1 MTALPPTPPRH
12 WWLCD
17 DHGGQMHM
25 ALQTAY
31 DIEGIVTV
39 AEQFADWHDSPRDN
53 AAQAY
58 RMAAEILKAVDIV
71 GYRLSRL
78 VGFARKVDLPS
89 LSARSYTVDCLVN
102 NTDTIPVA
110 DVAREMGIEL

>member
-39 AEQFADWHDSPRDN
+39 AEQFEDWHDSPRDN

-58 RMAAEILKAVDIV
+58 RMAAEILKEVDIV

-78 VGFARKVDLPS
+78 VGFTRKVDLPS
-89 LSARSYTVDCLVN
+89 PSMWSYSVNCAVDHA
-102 NTDTIPVA
+102 DTIPVA
-110 DVAREMGIEL
+110 DVARDLGIQL